1 VRYHNVKLKDWRFVA
16 QAPPT
21 PTPTWYTD
29 LDVASDITDNFD
41 SYAIFSGALSTACW
55 TMGTEHYKFGT
66 AAYRH
71 VYCNPGGGCSGY
83 NRDHLHILKSS
94 VLGQEFIDGT
104 LKLWGYHCTDGGAS
118 SSDQGLFGLILRFVD
133 SNNFIV
139 AQWGWPWNGTYH
151 VCPPKIIEYNGGS
164 GTLLAQGS
172 SINLT
177 DNIWY
182 LMTAEITEYS
192 DHLEIVSR
200 IYDNDGNNLVQ
211 EISATTTTAQ
221 FRNASSHLCGFRMYL
236 YGCNVSSLWL
246 NHFADRFEVWI

>member
-1 VRYHNVKLKDWRFVA
+1 VKLKDWRFVA

-66 AAYRH
+66 AAYRFTQ
-71 VYCNPGGGCSGY
+71 CGTGCQGY
-83 NRDHLHILKSS
+83 GRDHLHILKSS
-94 VLGQEFIDGT
+94 VLGQEFVSGMI
-104 LKLWGYHCTDGGAS
+104 KIWGYHCTDGGES
-118 SSDQGLFGLILRFVD
+118 TGYDKGLFGLIPRFID
-133 SNNFIV
+133 SKNFITV
-139 AQWGWPWNGTYH
+139 EWNWPWNGSYH
-151 VCPPKIIEYNGGS
+151 VCSAPKIVEYNDGS

-172 SINLT
+172 SFNLT
-177 DNIWY
+177 DDIWY
-182 LMTAEITEYS
+182 LMAVEVTEYP

-200 IYDNDGNNLVQ
+200 IYDNDGGNLVQ
-211 EISATTTTAQ
+211 EFSGTTTTAQ
-221 FRNASSHLCGFRMYL
+221 FRDASSHLCGFRAYL
-236 YGCNVSSLWL
+236 YGCNMSSMWL